1 MTDELEFV
9 NHWILIPIGEMLR
22 LNVRAA
28 SRTPTLLRS
37 LVRWWAG
44 GGSSA
49 SPHTQLWGDH
59 RLGRQGGIGEQQRVA
74 RLGEPDIRALNDT
87 DDDGGDGRA
96 EPPPGRIGRRLLGLL
111 VTVGVAV
118 KVREEFLTLITGA
131 PLARGVVV
139 LDAAVG
145 PTT

>member
-37 LVRWWAG
+37 FVRWRAG

-49 SPHTQLWGDH
+49 SPHTQLWGQQ
-59 RLGRQGGIGEQQRVA
+59 RLGRQGGEQRRHAHSTAGGRPCGTGGRSRRPVA
-74 RLGEPDIRALNDT
+74 SGGGSLGYQT
-87 DDDGGDGRA
+87 CGTSGRQ
-96 EPPPGRIGRRLLGLL
+96 
-111 VTVGVAV
+111 V
-118 KVREEFLTLITGA
+118 
-131 PLARGVVV
+131 
-139 LDAAVG
+139 
-145 PTT
+145 